1 MKKYKICPVCK
12 AENPPALLEC
22 RGCEADLTGVAI
34 TDEETEAA
42 AKAQAAQKESAQPL
56 VRLCACG
63 AQNAPNARKCAV
75 CGEDISDIT
84 PAPAPVPAPAE
95 ARAAGKTTYVLG
107 SLDGEYAYE
116 VEANETVVGR
126 EHAMCEYLRQRTY
139 VSRVHAKLTLENG
152 ELFLENLSGTNFTY
166 VNNEKITEK
175 VKLHD
180 GDEIGLGG
188 REQNGARQELAA
200 YFLLRIGQ
208 CT

>member
-1 MKKYKICPVCK
+1 MEKYKICPVCK

-22 RGCEADLTGVAI
+22 RHCEADLTGVAI

-42 AKAQAAQKESAQPL
+42 AKAQAAQEESAQPL

-63 AQNAPNARKCAV
+63 AQNAPNARKCTA

-84 PAPAPVPAPAE
+84 PAPAPAE
-95 ARAAGKTTYVLG
+95 ARAAAKTTFVLG

-116 VEANETVVGR
+116 VDANETVVGR
-126 EHAMCEYLRQRTY
+126 EHAMREYLASRTY
-139 VSRVHAKLTLENG
+139 VSRIHARLTLEHG
-152 ELFLENLSGTNFTY
+152 KLFLENLSGTNFTY
-166 VNNEKITEK
+166 VNDQKITEK
-175 VKLHD
+175 VELHD

-188 REQNGARQELAA
+188 RTQNGARQGQAA
-200 YFLLRIGQ
+200 YFLVRICP